1 MWCALLAL
9 VLSVCPVLSQKPRPD
24 RVARIKVDG
33 NVHTPDSVILNEL
46 YALGLYPGRL
56 LNRAKLPIAQTRL
69 KKLGLFEDVTVAVID
84 NEFDSE
90 YKDILIQ
97 IQERSWVWLTFAVE
111 DTTIAVLT
119 LDVDLYRS
127 TAYRVQKKL
136 WGQSP

>member
-24 RVARIKVDG
+24 RVARIKIDG
-33 NVHTPDSVILNEL
+33 NEHTPDSVILMQL
-46 YALGLYPGRL
+46 DLRPGQL
-56 LNRAKLPIAQTRL
+56 LNLAKLPIARTRL
-69 KKLGLFEDVTVAVID
+69 KKLGLFNSATVEIIPD
-84 NEFDSE
+84 EIGSEF
-90 YKDILIQ
+90 KDILIRV
-97 IQERSWVWLTFAVE
+97 QERSWVWLTFAVE

-127 TAYRVQKKL
+127 TASRVQKKL